1 MHPRKNIPVTALP
14 QPLWGNHA
22 ENLHEMTQDLIG
34 YPTLV
39 ERAMLCV
46 LREALVLVAE
56 SGLPGQHHFFI
67 TFRTADPD
75 VTISDT
81 LAARYP
87 EEMTIV
93 LENQFWGLE
102 VNDEDFSVGL
112 SFGGNRELLTIPFSA
127 VTAFVDPSV
136 KFGLQFGEGAGP
148 ILSSEGRAEAGQPGD
163 DGEPREGDNAEP
175 VAFENG
181 DGTVV
186 ALDSFRKK

>member
-1 MHPRKNIPVTALP
+1 
-14 QPLWGNHA
+14 
-22 ENLHEMTQDLIG
+22 MTQDLIG

-46 LREALVLVAE
+46 LREALVMVAE
-56 SGLPGQHHFFI
+56 SGLPGLHHFFI
-67 TFRTADPD
+67 TFRTTDSD

-81 LAARYP
+81 LVARYP

-102 VNDEDFSVGL
+102 VNDDDFTVGL
-112 SFGGNRELLTIPFSA
+112 SFGGSRELLTIPFSA

-136 KFGLQFGEGAGP
+136 KFGLQFGDQAGP
-148 ILSSEGRAEAGQPGD
+148 VIAADNAGEEALIAAAESEDENAD
-163 DGEPREGDNAEP
+163 DGKAAPMDFAS
-175 VAFENG
+175 G

-186 ALDSFRKK
+186 TLDSFRKK